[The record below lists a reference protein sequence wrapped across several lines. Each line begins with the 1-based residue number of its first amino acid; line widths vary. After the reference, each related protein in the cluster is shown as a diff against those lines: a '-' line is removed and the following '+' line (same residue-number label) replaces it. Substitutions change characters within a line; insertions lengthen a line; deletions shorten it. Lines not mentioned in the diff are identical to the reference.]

1 MAFRAVIYSNWLSQT
16 NESAKS
22 MKSIHIVLFS
32 TCLLLIPA
40 GCTRSSKMAARTVM
54 KESSS
59 HSIAPYSPPMARL
72 STKVSAAS
80 MQRFIAVTH
89 KLDVISSESEL
100 PKAWESV
107 VNFCATIQC
116 EVVSSSITNK
126 TSNSAPSGSM
136 TLRVSPDDLKKLFT
150 YVEKQGRIAQ
160 HTTESEDK
168 TTEVVDT
175 EAKIKNLTSFR
186 DNLRAMLAKPSA
198 TVKDL
203 VEIQGQLTETQTQ
216 LDSENAQRKI
226 LANETEKVA
235 VEIEFRVDEPI
246 GNARGFAQI
255 TNAFREAGSDLAEST
270 AWLITFIV
278 TVIPWLILIV
288 PLGWLLFRALRR
300 WRHGRPT
307 SPPPSSAAA

>member
-1 MAFRAVIYSNWLSQT
+1 MKRA
-16 NESAKS
+16 
-22 MKSIHIVLFS
+22 HFVLFS
-32 TCLLLIPA
+32 ACFLLLPA
-40 GCTRSSKMAARTVM
+40 GCAKTSSHKMAARASMT
-54 KESSS
+54 ESSTLGYLMTS
-59 HSIAPYSPPMARL
+59 PAAPMDMVAF
-72 STKVSAAS
+72 AAPS
-80 MQRFIAVTH
+80 QRFIALRH
-89 KLDVISSESEL
+89 RLDIISSESEL

-126 TSNSAPSGSM
+126 TINSVPSGSI

-150 YVEKQGRIAQ
+150 FVEKQGRIAQ
-160 HTTESEDK
+160 HTTESVDK

-175 EAKIKNLTSFR
+175 EARIKNLTSFR

-203 VEIQGQLTETQTQ
+203 VEIQQQLTETQTQ
-216 LDSENAQRKI
+216 LDSETAQRKI

-235 VEIEFRVDEPI
+235 VEIDFRVDMPI
-246 GNARGFAQI
+246 GSARGFAQI

-270 AWLITFIV
+270 AWLITFVV

-288 PLGWLLFRALRR
+288 PLGWLLLRALRR
-300 WRHGRPT
+300 WRLKGRP
-307 SPPPSSAAA
+307 SPPAPTAAT

>member
-1 MAFRAVIYSNWLSQT
+1 
-16 NESAKS
+16 
-22 MKSIHIVLFS
+22 
-32 TCLLLIPA
+32 
-40 GCTRSSKMAARTVM
+40 
-54 KESSS
+54 
-59 HSIAPYSPPMARL
+59 MARL
-72 STKVSAAS
+72 SMEVSAAS
-80 MQRFIAVTH
+80 TQRFIAVTH

-116 EVVSSSITNK
+116 EVVSSGITNK
-126 TSNSAPSGSM
+126 TSDSAPSGSM
-136 TLRVSPDDLKKLFT
+136 TLRVSPDDLKKLFA

-203 VEIQGQLTETQTQ
+203 VEIQQQLTETQTQ
-216 LDSENAQRKI
+216 LDSETAQRKI

-235 VEIEFRVDEPI
+235 VEIEFRVDMPI

-255 TNAFREAGSDLAEST
+255 TNALREAGSDLAEST
-270 AWLITFIV
+270 AWLITFVV

-288 PLGWLLFRALRR
+288 PLGWLLLRALRK
-300 WRHGRPT
+300 WRHGRATPA
-307 SPPPSSAAA
+307 PAGGAPLAR